1 MDENYLG
8 VRDGKITSYVGPDAT
23 AAFRAIT
30 IASALRFYAK
40 TGMKVNRSYSPT
52 LMLRAASDMTK
63 KNYRRGEY
71 LRAADDLMKW
81 ADEMKAALPV
91 REED

>member
-8 VRDGKITSYVGPDAT
+8 VRGGKVMSYVGPDAT

-40 TGMKVNRSYSPT
+40 TGMKVNRSYSPK
-52 LMLRAASDMTK
+52 LMMSAAANITQK
-63 KNYRRGEY
+63 IYKRGEY

-91 REED
+91 REEE